1 MLKKLLKFHWT
12 RRRKK
17 RAARRRRHFFR
28 GLFKLLGTVLKICLI
43 IFAVTFGLYMFN
55 GENKLIYYVIR
66 PLLNKHYD
74 SQVRDR
80 KI

>member
-1 MLKKLLKFHWT
+1 MKN
-12 RRRKK
+12 
-17 RAARRRRHFFR
+17 
-28 GLFKLLGTVLKICLI
+28 VLKITAKVLGKLVLVALI
-43 IFAVTFGLYMFN
+43 AFVATFAIYMTN
-55 GENKLIYYVIR
+55 AENKLIYYVVR

>member
-1 MLKKLLKFHWT
+1 MEEKRMNNSALKLCFKIFKKL
-12 RRRKK
+12 
-17 RAARRRRHFFR
+17 
-28 GLFKLLGTVLKICLI
+28 VLIVLI
-43 IFAVTFGLYMFN
+43 VFVATFTLYITN
-55 GENKLIYYVIR
+55 GENKLIYYVVR

>member
-1 MLKKLLKFHWT
+1 MLKKLWKFRRN
-12 RRRKK
+12 RRR
-17 RAARRRRHFFR
+17 RQRVARRRRHFIR
-28 GLFKLLGTVLKICLI
+28 GLFKLLGTALKFGLI
-43 IFAVTFGLYMFN
+43 FFVATFALYMFN

>member
-1 MLKKLLKFHWT
+1 MKKFWKV
-12 RRRKK
+12 
-17 RAARRRRHFFR
+17 
-28 GLFKLLGTVLKICLI
+28 LFKIVGKTLLVALI
-43 IFAVTFGLYMFN
+43 AFVATFALYMFN

-66 PLLNKHYD
+66 PFLNKHYD

>member
-1 MLKKLLKFHWT
+1 MKTVAKIGGKVAMFAFLALV
-12 RRRKK
+12 
-17 RAARRRRHFFR
+17 
-28 GLFKLLGTVLKICLI
+28 GT
-43 IFAVTFGLYMFN
+43 FTLYMTN

-80 KI
+80 RIV